1 MLLGSHLF
9 GCICVPDFPVQAVL
23 RTETALSFQA
33 GAVALLDG
41 PESLLKVFA
50 CNAPARRAGVA
61 VGMTKAQ
68 AEVSPHV
75 VLRKRV
81 VEQEQA
87 AHAALLECGYSFS
100 PRIESTCPGTVI
112 VDLTGAERLL
122 GIAEE
127 IGRQLADRAAACG
140 LTVNVG
146 LAGNPDSAQHAARG
160 IAGITV
166 VPLGREANCL
176 SRLPVEVLQPDTE
189 ILDTLESWG
198 IRDFKSLAALPEIQL
213 TQRLGQYGLHL
224 QRLAK
229 GEVRRELVPA
239 EQLQVFQESM
249 ELDEPVDLLEPLA
262 FVLNRLLEQLMT
274 PLLERSLATDHAR
287 VVLELEIHHDRQV
300 EVDDLRELPLPMHE
314 RTLKVPAPTQDTKIL
329 LKLLQLDLEAN
340 PPQGPVKKVTVEV
353 FAARLR
359 LGQAGLFQP
368 STPEPAKLE
377 ITLAR
382 LRAVVGNEDEDGRG
396 CVGFPQVLDS
406 HKPDSFQ
413 MRPSM
418 PERNVRKSLRA
429 RKQMHKSFDSPS
441 LALGL
446 AQDDKA
452 QRSSDDKTPRL
463 AMKRFRPPLAAIVE
477 LSGAAPRTIIFS
489 GMRAKVRNASGPW
502 RVSGSWWDQ
511 AEQWERDEWDVEIS
525 TEGGMALYRMFR
537 EVRSGQ
543 WFVEGMY
550 D

>member
-9 GCICVPDFPVQAVL
+9 GCICVPDFPVQAGL
-23 RTETALSFQA
+23 CAETTLSFHA
-33 GAVALLDG
+33 NAVAVLDG

-50 CNAPARRAGVA
+50 CNAPARRAGVT

-87 AHAALLECGYSFS
+87 AHAALLECGYGFS

-122 GIAEE
+122 GTAEE
-127 IGRQLADRAAACG
+127 IGRRLAGRAAACG

-146 LAGNPDSAQHAARG
+146 LADNPDCALHAARG
-160 IAGITV
+160 FAGITE
-166 VPLGREANCL
+166 VPLGQEASCL
-176 SRLPVEVLQPDTE
+176 SRLPVEVLQPDAE
-189 ILDTLESWG
+189 ILDTLDSWG
-198 IRDFKSLAALPEIQL
+198 IRDFKSLAALPEIPL

-229 GEVRRELVPA
+229 GEVRRVLVAAELP
-239 EQLQVFQESM
+239 QIFQESM

-262 FVLNRLLEQLMT
+262 FVLNRLLEQLMAR
-274 PLLERSLATDHAR
+274 LLERALATDHAR
-287 VVLELEIHHDRQV
+287 VALELEIHHDRQV
-300 EVDDLRELPLPMHE
+300 EADDLWELPSPMHE
-314 RTLKVPAPTQDTKIL
+314 RTLKLPAPTQDTKIL

-368 STPEPAKLE
+368 LTPEPAKLE

-382 LRAVVGNEDEDGRG
+382 LRAVVGEQDDAGCG

-413 MRPSM
+413 MLPSI
-418 PERNVRKSLRA
+418 PERNARKSLRVDGQA
-429 RKQMHKSFDSPS
+429 RC
-441 LALGL
+441 A
-446 AQDDKA
+446 
-452 QRSSDDKTPRL
+452 SDDMAPRL
-463 AMKRFRPPLAAIVE
+463 AMKRFRPPIAAMVE
-477 LSGAAPRTIIFS
+477 LSGNAPRTIIFS
-489 GMRAKVRNASGPW
+489 GMRTKVRNASGPW

-511 AEQWERDEWDVEIS
+511 TEQWQRDEWDVEIS